1 MLTVNPISL
10 AKRIA
15 VPLESLLELK
25 NQVYVLPLTSL
36 IAFLRVKSPFT
47 PLELTNLVSDKK
59 ITSVF
64 RFLMAV
70 TLRSKLDFRPV
81 RLRELTFWDE
91 KLISMSCLTAPTI
104 LISERINITV
114 MWRGGG
120 LCSRGGIQIK
130 KTLKKFSEK
139 SRAVG
144 LVWSIDGGS
153 GVVFSGLCS
162 L

>member
-15 VPLESLLELK
+15 VPLQFLLELK
-25 NQVYVLPLTSL
+25 NEVYCLPLTSL

-47 PLELTNLVSDKK
+47 PPELTNLVSDRK

-81 RLRELTFWDE
+81 RLRELTF
-91 KLISMSCLTAPTI
+91 
-104 LISERINITV
+104 
-114 MWRGGG
+114 
-120 LCSRGGIQIK
+120 
-130 KTLKKFSEK
+130 
-139 SRAVG
+139 
-144 LVWSIDGGS
+144 
-153 GVVFSGLCS
+153 
-162 L
+162 

>member
-1 MLTVNPISL
+1 MLTVKPISL

-15 VPLESLLELK
+15 VPLEFLLELK
-25 NQVYVLPLTSL
+25 NEVYCLPLTSL
-36 IAFLRVKSPFT
+36 IAFLRVKSPLT
-47 PLELTNLVSDKK
+47 PLELTNLVSDRK

-91 KLISMSCLTAPTI
+91 KLISMSCLTTPTV
-104 LISERINITV
+104 LISEGIKITV

-120 LCSRGGIQIK
+120 LCSRGGIEK
-130 KTLKKFSEK
+130 KSTLRIISEK
-139 SRAVG
+139 SRAV
-144 LVWSIDGGS
+144 VVQSIDGGS
-153 GVVFSGLCS
+153 CVVFSGLCS